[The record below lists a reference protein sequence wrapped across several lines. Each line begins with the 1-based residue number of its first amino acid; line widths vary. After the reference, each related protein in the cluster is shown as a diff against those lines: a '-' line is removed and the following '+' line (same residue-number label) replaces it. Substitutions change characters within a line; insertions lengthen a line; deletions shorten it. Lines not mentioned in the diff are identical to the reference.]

1 MSDRLNIDA
10 LRRAL
15 QLKGMQQNELA
26 AKLEV
31 TDAAVS
37 QWLSGTTEPKPA
49 TLLKMARAVGL
60 TVAELLVTEEPAP
73 LVAYRRKGQQK
84 TTEFNEDE
92 ALDQA
97 YALDAL
103 VDLLPPRTFRPPSV
117 ANANPTYRCAEL
129 AAAEQR
135 SRLDTEPG
143 QPVSWRSLM
152 KWFADWQ
159 AVVVPVF
166 WGERENHGNALHIH
180 LPRTNHT
187 FVFINLD
194 SERLDFKFWLAHE
207 MAHVLTPDMVG
218 SENGEDFAD
227 LFAGALLFPRDVAA
241 EAYREA
247 VGANSAAIALN
258 TMADWARKWEVSLFT
273 VYSQCNRLAE
283 DRKVPP
289 LKIDST
295 AVHAAR
301 RRLDKTLPKI
311 RDELFEGQT
320 PDVHQYIDVAARQF
334 GGEFF
339 NALAQY
345 VGTREGGPTYIRRCM
360 HATLRDSLALYGA
373 LTKGAEH

>member
-1 MSDRLNIDA
+1 MSDRLNIDV

-15 QLKGMQQNELA
+15 QLKGMRQNELA
-26 AKLEV
+26 ATLQV
-31 TDAAVS
+31 TEAAVS
-37 QWLSGTTEPKPA
+37 QWLSGATGPKPA
-49 TLLKMARAVGL
+49 TLLRLARAVGL
-60 TVAELLVTEEPAP
+60 SVGDLLIADEPAP

-103 VDLLPPRTFRPPSV
+103 ADLLPPRAFRPPSIAKV
-117 ANANPTYRCAEL
+117 SPTYRCAE
-129 AAAEQR
+129 ATAVEQR
-135 SRLDTEPG
+135 LRLDAETG
-143 QPVSWRSLM
+143 QPVGWRSLM
-152 KWFADWQ
+152 KWFTDWQ

-207 MAHVLTPDMVG
+207 MAHVLTPDLVG
-218 SENGEDFAD
+218 SEDGEDFAD
-227 LFAGALLFPRDVAA
+227 LFAGSLLFPREVAA

-247 VGANSAAIALN
+247 VGAKTPAGALD
-258 TMADWARKWEVSLFT
+258 TMAEWARKWGVSLFT

-283 DRKVPP
+283 DRKVPS
-289 LKIDST
+289 LKIESNFI
-295 AVHAAR
+295 HAAR
-301 RRLDKTLPKI
+301 RRLDKTLPKV
-311 RDELFEGQT
+311 RDELFEGKT
-320 PDVHQYIDVAARQF
+320 PSAEQYIDVATKQF

-339 NALAQY
+339 DALAEY
-345 VGTREGGPTYIRRCM
+345 VKTREGGPTYIRRCM

-373 LTKGAEH
+373 LTKGATH